1 MSSRASSPT
10 NTGSGEPILKKFD
23 SYEDKTAEALASFVS
38 LEECSYAS
46 KNLGRAKNNEFME
59 CDCFEDFS
67 EGKNHACDENSD
79 CINRLTLI
87 ECVNG
92 LCGACGDDCQNQRF
106 QKKEYADIAVFQTK
120 MKGYGVRAE
129 ADIDE
134 HQFIYEYKGEV
145 IAEEEF
151 RDRLVK
157 YDERNYKHF
166 YFMMLQNGEFIDA
179 TMKGSLAR
187 FCNHS
192 CNPNAYV
199 NKWVVA
205 GKLKMGI
212 FASRKIMKGE
222 EITFDYNVDRYGAT
236 AQKCYCEEPNCIGF
250 LGGKTQTDAASLL
263 PQNIADALAVSS
275 SFEKKWI
282 KMKRSEGLKIE
293 KAEGNNFNIEFVQ
306 SLHPSGCE
314 NPQDVTKVMS
324 VLLQV
329 DDQLIAQKLFNRL
342 YEIEEESLHHQV
354 IKLHGYTCLSKL
366 LQMFENDLE
375 MGRKIISFLLRLPKT
390 TKNGITSSQLD
401 QEILH
406 FKEVQK
412 PLSEDCDKL
421 LAKWN
426 EFETYKRID
435 KKDIREASNRM
446 VDLRRIRLPPGWE
459 IVHENGKPMYY
470 NAQQKT
476 KLHNPPTGSSKT
488 FNSKPYASK
497 ETVSRRNGTNGVKR
511 PRLDDEEYEKH
522 KQKRM
527 EMEMEAI
534 EKAKKEEIRALKDK
548 MEQENQ
554 KRNDLM
560 RIIQEANQQRELEKE
575 AMLKEEKERE
585 EKKLKKKKLSQT
597 NHLEHKWNKF
607 FASFVPNLL
616 RKYEHESKLSH
627 DHAKLC
633 ARDIVKILT
642 AKELKKDLTKSPPKE
657 PTKEK
662 RIKVKQFIQSYM
674 EKFLQKRKKGLRND
688 ES

>member
-1 MSSRASSPT
+1 MSSRSPSPVAT
-10 NTGSGEPILKKFD
+10 KKFD
-23 SYEDKTAEALASFVS
+23 AYEDKTQEALATFEN
-38 LEECSYAS
+38 LEECSYAL
-46 KNLGRAKNNEFME
+46 KRLGSAKNNEFME

-67 EGKNHACDENSD
+67 EGFNHACDENSD

-92 LCGACGDDCQNQRF
+92 LCGSCGDDCQNQRF
-106 QKKEYADIAVFQTK
+106 QKKQYADIAVFQTK
-120 MKGYGVRAE
+120 LKGYGVRAE
-129 ADIDE
+129 SDIE
-134 HQFIYEYKGEV
+134 ENQFIYEYKGEV

-151 RDRLVK
+151 RERLVE

-179 TMKGSLAR
+179 TLKGSLAR

-205 GKLKMGI
+205 GKLRMGI
-212 FASRKIMKGE
+212 FAKRKISRGE

-275 SFEKKWI
+275 SAEKKWI
-282 KMKRSEGLKIE
+282 KMKKSQGLKIE
-293 KAEGNNFNIEFVQ
+293 KAEGNNFNIEFVE

-324 VLLQV
+324 VLLQA
-329 DDQLIAQKLFNRL
+329 DDRLIAQKLFNRL
-342 YEIEEESLHHQV
+342 YEIEDESLHHQV
-354 IKLHGYTCLSKL
+354 IKLHGYTCLAKL
-366 LQMFENDLE
+366 LQIFEDDLE
-375 MGRKIISFLLRLPKT
+375 MGQKIVSFLLKLPKT
-390 TKNGITSSQLD
+390 TKNGITASQID
-401 QEILH
+401 QQVSYL
-406 FKEVQK
+406 KEKQK
-412 PLSEDCDKL
+412 GLAEDCDEL
-421 LAKWN
+421 LAKWA

-488 FNSKPYASK
+488 FNSKPYSAKDSA
-497 ETVSRRNGTNGVKR
+497 SRRNGTNGTKR
-511 PRLDDEEYEKH
+511 PRLDNEEYEKN
-522 KQKRM
+522 KQKRL

-534 EKAKKEEIRALKDK
+534 EQAKKEEMRALKGK
-548 MEQENQ
+548 MELENQ
-554 KRNDLM
+554 KRNDLL
-560 RIIQEANQQRELEKE
+560 RIIEEANKQRELEKE
-575 AMLKEEKERE
+575 AQIKEEKERE
-585 EKKLKKKKLSQT
+585 ERKLKKKKLSQT

-616 RKYEHESKLSH
+616 RKYEHENDLSH

-662 RIKVKQFIQSYM
+662 RLKVKQFTQSYM
-674 EKFLQKRKKGLRND
+674 EKFLQKRKKDLRNHKQ
-688 ES
+688 